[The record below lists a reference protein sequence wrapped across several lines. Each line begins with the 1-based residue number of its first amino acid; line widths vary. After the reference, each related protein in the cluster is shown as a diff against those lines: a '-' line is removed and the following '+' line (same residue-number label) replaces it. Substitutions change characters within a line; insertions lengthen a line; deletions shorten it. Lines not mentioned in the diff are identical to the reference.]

1 MQKKTRWR
9 IIAAV
14 SVAGSVLGVLQKPTA
29 LLAGSLVLYWASET
43 LFGVTPLKLYEL
55 GELFTG
61 RPEAAMTAVGIVIA
75 VASLLAFKRA
85 KRLDLELAA
94 GADIASALRDG
105 MNLVSRLQLYCETV
119 VELREGVDQIGVDT
133 HLSTDEVKSK
143 VEWLAARWTV
153 LRRKIPQIRQDQ
165 NDLWEIS
172 NRIIAI
178 EGQHSTVIRARILVP
193 HALWRAR
200 EHALALAKESGF
212 LLPDEDDGPVEYLE
226 LLETYEGVSIDD
238 FLISHEERWTRF
250 LECMGMAT
258 TIGASSVALPSAIN
272 ACRMAWQLLTL
283 RD

>member
-9 IIAAV
+9 ILAAV
-14 SVAGSVLGVLQKPTA
+14 SVAGSLLGVLQKPTA
-29 LLAGSLVLYWASET
+29 LLAGSLALYWASET
-43 LFGVTPLKLYEL
+43 LFGVTPLKPYEL

-61 RPEAAMTAVGIVIA
+61 RPEAAMTAVGTVIA

-105 MNLVSRLQLYCETV
+105 MNLVTRLQLYCETV
-119 VELREGVDQIGVDT
+119 VELREAVDQLGADT
-133 HLSTDEVKSK
+133 HLSTEEVKSK

-165 NDLWEIS
+165 SDLWEIS

-178 EGQHSTVIRARILVP
+178 EGQHSTVIRARALVP
-193 HALWRAR
+193 YALWRAR
-200 EHALALAKESGF
+200 DHALALAKESGF
-212 LLPDEDDGPVEYLE
+212 LLPDEDDGPVEYLD
-226 LLETYEGVSIDD
+226 LLNTYEGVSIND
-238 FLISHEERWTRF
+238 FLISHEKQWTRF
-250 LECMGMAT
+250 LEWMGMAT
-258 TIGASSVALPSAIN
+258 TIGASSVAPPSAIN